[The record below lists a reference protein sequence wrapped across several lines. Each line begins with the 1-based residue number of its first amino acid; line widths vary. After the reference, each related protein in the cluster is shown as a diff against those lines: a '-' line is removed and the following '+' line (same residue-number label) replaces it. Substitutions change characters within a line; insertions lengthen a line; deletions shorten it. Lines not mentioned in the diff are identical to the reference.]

1 MKILFYVFDLTH
13 FKTFGPIIKA
23 LKHSGLN
30 DITFLFTRRNS
41 KYNGFGNDKNFNT
54 FLNFANFF
62 EAKIH
67 NTDVALISG
76 HFDYV
81 FTVENQD
88 YGCLQSLDET
98 ATQIIIQNGFDY
110 TQIRNKQTKLKQKFV
125 LASRDYEEDYRKI
138 STLPC
143 VYLPIPVTYC
153 DWEYSKKFGE
163 KRIEDASKNIT
174 IFYPESGYTDL
185 VDKLI
190 SKIFDMGLTVSIKQR
205 RKNQSVAVKDSRVKV
220 FYDEQWFPSESIF
233 LPLNSICSV
242 GFGTSAYVDAT
253 VAGLNFIDVP
263 LPSYAQQYL
272 KPKLDT
278 LSIIDVSKADILTEI
293 LNSIEQLAKAKNV
306 PVPADTNYEQML
318 GSLLT

>member
-1 MKILFYVFDLTH
+1 MKILFCVFDLTH
-13 FKTFGPIIKA
+13 FKIFGPILRA
-23 LKHSGLN
+23 LKYSNLN
-30 DITFLFTRRNS
+30 DVTFLFTRNNS
-41 KYNGFGNDKNFNT
+41 KYNGLRSDKNFKT

-62 EAKIH
+62 NAKIY
-67 NTDVALISG
+67 NIDTEAITG
-76 HFDYV
+76 HFDYI
-81 FTVENQD
+81 FTIEHQN

-110 TQIRNKQTKLKQKFV
+110 MLIKNNPSKFKQKFV

-153 DWEYSKKFGE
+153 DWEYSKKSGE
-163 KRIEDASKNIT
+163 NHINNANKNVT

-205 RKNQSVAVKDSRVKV
+205 RKNQSVAAKDSRVKV

-263 LPSYAQQYL
+263 LPSYAQKYM
-272 KPKLDT
+272 KPKLDNF
-278 LSIIDVSKADILTEI
+278 SVIDINKTDTIAEI
-293 LNSIEQLAKAKNV
+293 LQAIEQFAKIKNL
-306 PVPADTNYEQML
+306 PIPANTNYEHML